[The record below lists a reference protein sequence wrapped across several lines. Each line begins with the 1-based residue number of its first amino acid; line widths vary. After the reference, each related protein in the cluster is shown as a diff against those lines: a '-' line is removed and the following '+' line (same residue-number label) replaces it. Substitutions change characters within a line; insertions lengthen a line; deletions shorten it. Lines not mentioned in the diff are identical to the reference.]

1 MIAQHTTHLS
11 AATMGTVP
19 YMPPEMLVSQRMA
32 KATDVYSFG
41 VISASPTPPPPFPSH
56 QLLSHPAAPF
66 PRHQHS

>member
-41 VISASPTPPPPFPSH
+41 VISAS
-56 QLLSHPAAPF
+56 
-66 PRHQHS
+66 